1 MLICTKQIFQ
11 SRGREAKIHKLVLKK
26 SEGGSVTSTRQI
38 HKCNESLLRYILP
51 IIEAS
56 RIQTNSAIIHYR
68 NIISRRIFQT
78 PGLSFSLGLIQTINK
93 EMLVWLMMIHLD
105 HQSMCG
111 YVCGELQ
118 THSLRG
124 GMVKTTPI
132 KAGTWLIVALRAG
145 GVMMVTSMLSM
156 VATVD
161 MEQIWSK
168 F

>member
-1 MLICTKQIFQ
+1 
-11 SRGREAKIHKLVLKK
+11 
-26 SEGGSVTSTRQI
+26 
-38 HKCNESLLRYILP
+38 
-51 IIEAS
+51 
-56 RIQTNSAIIHYR
+56 
-68 NIISRRIFQT
+68 
-78 PGLSFSLGLIQTINK
+78 
-93 EMLVWLMMIHLD
+93 
-105 HQSMCG
+105 MCG

-132 KAGTWLIVALRAG
+132 KAGTRLIVAMRAG

-161 MEQIWSK
+161 MELIWSK

>member
-1 MLICTKQIFQ
+1 
-11 SRGREAKIHKLVLKK
+11 
-26 SEGGSVTSTRQI
+26 
-38 HKCNESLLRYILP
+38 
-51 IIEAS
+51 
-56 RIQTNSAIIHYR
+56 
-68 NIISRRIFQT
+68 
-78 PGLSFSLGLIQTINK
+78 
-93 EMLVWLMMIHLD
+93 
-105 HQSMCG
+105 MCG

-161 MEQIWSK
+161 VE
-168 F
+168 